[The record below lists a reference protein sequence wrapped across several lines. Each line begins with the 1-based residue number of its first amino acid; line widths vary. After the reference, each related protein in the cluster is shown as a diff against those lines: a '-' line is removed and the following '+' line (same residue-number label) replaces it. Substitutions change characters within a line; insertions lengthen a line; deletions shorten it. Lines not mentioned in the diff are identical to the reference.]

1 MKDAKIDYFRIKEQ
15 NATAEAWLV
24 EYTDKN
30 VLYIPLHSLLI
41 ELTTKGRNDIRTYI
55 DSQAMSGTMSE
66 VIAQIQQSAVA
77 DTRDRAEEEYAP
89 TVIGLGLTDICQLK
103 CVYCHSDSG
112 QEGQCSTMPF
122 AVAKKAIDFAAQ
134 NAKKLNRPLDVGF
147 IGPGEQT
154 TVWELFTKVIRYIYA
169 VAEETGI
176 QTNLTLATNGC
187 YGEEKCAF
195 IVEHFDGVSLSFDG
209 YQKIQNMQRPRKD
222 GSPSFELTY
231 GTAKYFYQ
239 HRGEGRKGFR
249 FVLRPTVSQYGLDH
263 IEELLSFY
271 KMEFPGIPVGFEA
284 INPLGRASNEMCG
297 GKVLVPNHEQFA
309 KKITELLEREG
320 SEKILNSGA
329 SRLGELRKSFC
340 KALSM
345 PGFNITPWGE
355 ISACQRD
362 GAPDFFKYGYYDS
375 KREEFVLD
383 EERIKYFRS
392 LSVDSYPECAEC
404 IAKYHCAGDCTD
416 LRRAGI
422 KRCEINIRMVCKM
435 LEEEVL

>member
-1 MKDAKIDYFRIKEQ
+1 
-15 NATAEAWLV
+15 
-24 EYTDKN
+24 
-30 VLYIPLHSLLI
+30 
-41 ELTTKGRNDIRTYI
+41 
-55 DSQAMSGTMSE
+55 MSS
-66 VIAQIQQSAVA
+66 
-77 DTRDRAEEEYAP
+77 
-89 TVIGLGLTDICQLK
+89 
-103 CVYCHSDSG
+103 
-112 QEGQCSTMPF
+112 
-122 AVAKKAIDFAAQ
+122 
-134 NAKKLNRPLDVGF
+134 
-147 IGPGEQT
+147 
-154 TVWELFTKVIRYIYA
+154 
-169 VAEETGI
+169 
-176 QTNLTLATNGC
+176 NG
-187 YGEEKCAF
+187 K
-195 IVEHFDGVSLSFDG
+195 
-209 YQKIQNMQRPRKD
+209 
-222 GSPSFELTY
+222 
-231 GTAKYFYQ
+231 

-362 GAPDFFKYGYYDS
+362 GAPDFFKYGYYDPQ
-375 KREEFVLD
+375 REEFVLD

-422 KRCEINIRMVCKM
+422 KRCEINTRMVCKM